1 MPFGRMPVG
10 TCAGAPRG
18 TRALVL
24 PGTLLPQMS
33 QAPPRLWVLLQAAFP
48 ENELE
53 ADVGRAVVV
62 DEAAAHR
69 QHELAEQPQAS
80 ERAEWQ
86 RGGGCAARGRMLGGA
101 GGGGTCWMACIAV
114 ALVQYKPALAALGAC
129 AVHLQP
135 PQLRPCHTHPRTHP
149 PRLPGRRARRTIS
162 TLIRS
167 SCCCRAVW
175 RARCPRAAPPR
186 WRGSQSSSRCVHA
199 WHKVELCVWWW
210 VEYGAA
216 GVAGAGAAPA
226 GSWWASA
233 PEPLIFRQAVRRAGE
248 ASPHT
253 LLQCSRAAGPDPP
266 CCPLCCRCKACRRQR
281 TARVE
286 ASLLAWAW

>member
-10 TCAGAPRG
+10 ACAGAPRG

-33 QAPPRLWVLLQAAFP
+33 QAPPLLWMLLQAAFP

-101 GGGGTCWMACIAV
+101 GGWPVSLWHSCNTHLPWQRRVRAQCTCSPHSCV
-114 ALVQYKPALAALGAC
+114 LVTPTHA
-129 AVHLQP
+129 P
-135 PQLRPCHTHPRTHP
+135 THP
-149 PRLPGRRARRTIS
+149 AS
-162 TLIRS
+162 
-167 SCCCRAVW
+167 
-175 RARCPRAAPPR
+175 
-186 WRGSQSSSRCVHA
+186 
-199 WHKVELCVWWW
+199 
-210 VEYGAA
+210 
-216 GVAGAGAAPA
+216 PA
-226 GSWWASA
+226 GEHVVQS
-233 PEPLIFRQAVRRAGE
+233 V
-248 ASPHT
+248 
-253 LLQCSRAAGPDPP
+253 C
-266 CCPLCCRCKACRRQR
+266 
-281 TARVE
+281 
-286 ASLLAWAW
+286 